1 LETAPRPIPAPV
13 SLDEPLSSTRYKVQ
27 FTAGAQ
33 LHDDL
38 ERLRALLRAEIPD
51 GDLGAIVT
59 KAVRELRQRLDARR
73 FAQTQ
78 RPRKAKVDPSAA
90 ASSRYVS
97 VEVRRAVYSRDRSQC
112 RFTDAEGHDATSVT
126 NSSHH
131 RNPFA
136 LGGSPTIDNICLMC
150 GPHNR
155 YLAELDLGTKVM

>member
-126 NSSHH
+126 NSSTTTET
-131 RNPFA
+131 P
-136 LGGSPTIDNICLMC
+136 SPWEAAQPST
-150 GPHNR
+150 
-155 YLAELDLGTKVM
+155 TSV